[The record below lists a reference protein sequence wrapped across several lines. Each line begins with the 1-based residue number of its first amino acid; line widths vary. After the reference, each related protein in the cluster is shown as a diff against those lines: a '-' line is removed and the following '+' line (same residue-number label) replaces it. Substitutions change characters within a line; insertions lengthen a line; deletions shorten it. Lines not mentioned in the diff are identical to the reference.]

1 MAVTGHGE
9 SCSSLLQGGE
19 DDGSSCSSAWALHE
33 PFISYNSLQ
42 LQLRIRGSQ
51 VLLEDVIVTSDCFNA
66 YTVYSWEDAST
77 RVKSVLSLH
86 TNEPRIKVNKNNS
99 GVKIM
104 TLLRRIDAINCI
116 WWHKM
121 NFCKALDHFQTSFES
136 PTLFCPCSLW
146 NRNPET
152 WMPSVWLFDKQN
164 LFRMFS
170 RDRMTWLH
178 VDLGILYVIKN

>member
-1 MAVTGHGE
+1 MDPRVAQPGHNTNHSFRIIPYNYNCGSE
-9 SCSSLLQGGE
+9 VAKCCWKTSL
-19 DDGSSCSSAWALHE
+19 
-33 PFISYNSLQ
+33 
-42 LQLRIRGSQ
+42 SQ
-51 VLLEDVIVTSDCFNA
+51 VTVSMH
-66 YTVYSWEDAST
+66 TVYSWEDAST

-170 RDRMTWLH
+170 RDRMTWLR